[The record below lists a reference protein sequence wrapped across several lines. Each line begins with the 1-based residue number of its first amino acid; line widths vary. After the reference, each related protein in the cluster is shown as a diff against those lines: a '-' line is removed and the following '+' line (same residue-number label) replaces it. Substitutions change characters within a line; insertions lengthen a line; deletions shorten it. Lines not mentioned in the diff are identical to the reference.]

1 MCEVRRIQRRLVAL
15 HRLHV
20 CFRQELAEVAV
31 TGCVPGEQRYVV
43 AANAAGAGSGQR
55 CLSADDGLYA
65 DRFCRLGELHGPA
78 QVVVVRDGERVDA
91 KAVGSDEQ
99 VPALGRSFLEGVVG
113 VAVQLCVRDISFVC
127 ACIPPFAVM
136 NIEIGRVGVA
146 DMTAAAA
153 YPSFIDTTFPIGPGV
168 AGRSF
173 FLPVFRRRALGG
185 GLLAGRSVQAAAVL
199 LGDASLPLR
208 PFVEPR

>member
-1 MCEVRRIQRRLVAL
+1 MVAL

-20 CFRQELAEVAV
+20 RFRQELAEVAV

-43 AANAAGAGSGQR
+43 AAHAAGARGGQR
-55 CLSADDGLYA
+55 CFSADDGLYA

-78 QVVVVRDGERVDA
+78 QVVVVRDGERVNA
-91 KAVGSDEQ
+91 KAVGAHEQ
-99 VPALGRSFLEGVVG
+99 IPTLGRSFLERVVG
-113 VAVQLCVRDISFVC
+113 VAVQLCVRDVSFAGVCIST
-127 ACIPPFAVM
+127 FAVLST
-136 NIEIGRVGVA
+136 EIGRVGMA
-146 DMTAAAA
+146 DKTAAAA
-153 YPSFIDTTFPIGPGV
+153 YPSFIDTAFPIGPGV
-168 AGRSF
+168 AGWSF
-173 FLPVFRRRALGG
+173 FLPVFRQCALGG

>member
-1 MCEVRRIQRRLVAL
+1 MVAL

-20 CFRQELAEVAV
+20 RFRQELAEVAV

-43 AANAAGAGSGQR
+43 ATYAAGAGGGQR

-78 QVVVVRDGERVDA
+78 QVVVVCDGERVDA
-91 KAVGSDEQ
+91 EAVGADEQ
-99 VPALGRSFLEGVVG
+99 VPTLGGSFLEGVVG
-113 VAVQLCVRDISFVC
+113 VAVQLCVWDGSFAG
-127 ACIPPFAVM
+127 ACLSPFAVL
-136 NIEIGRVGVA
+136 NIELGRVGVA
-146 DMTAAAA
+146 DKTAAAA
-153 YPSFIDTTFPIGPGV
+153 YPSFIDTAFPVRTGV

-173 FLPVFRRRALGG
+173 FLPVFRRCAVGA
-185 GLLAGRSVQAAAVL
+185 GLLADRRVQAVAAVL
-199 LGDASLPLR
+199 LGDAPLPLG